1 MDLQK
6 ILDDNQIT
14 IAQALADIKYGKPR
28 IVAGCANK
36 MHWLAGDTAIVR
48 IHCQKGRVRR
58 IRITDPCCADVEALQ
73 EIAGKIQAAQEPLPK
88 PAVHV
93 GREGYLDLS
102 PLVKVWSTTPQ
113 QLWATLEERKN

>member
-14 IAQALADIKYGKPR
+14 IAQALADIKYGKPQ
-28 IVAGCANK
+28 IVAGSANK
-36 MHWLAGDTAIVR
+36 MHWLAGDLAVVR

-58 IRITDPCCADVEALQ
+58 IRITDPSCADVKALR
-73 EIAGKIQAAQEPLPK
+73 EIAEKIQAPQQPLPK
-88 PAVHV
+88 PTVHV

-102 PLVKVWSTTPQ
+102 PLVRVWSTTPQ
-113 QLWATLEERKN
+113 QLWATLEEGKN